1 MLMSTVNVN
10 GKDVKEISVD
20 LKFLPRKGLAQV
32 RIDRNKTIEA
42 IKAGQ
47 KFIVPFTATFKDY
60 STMTSKFEI
69 VKMFK
74 DSDGKDIIMVQE
86 DSLGQFGVLFN
97 SFMSGSFKNEFQV
110 AYDRMLTN
118 RNTYYNDYV
127 NAERDVKEA
136 KDIIKVR
143 DKEILKERL
152 AHSETLD
159 KLQRTEDTLDETKY
173 TLVKVEQELTDV
185 KSAYESIMD
194 KLRSGNKNAKLA
206 RELLKTIR
214 IATARGVAE
223 GDIVLVI
230 ANFLTKYFEE

>member
-1 MLMSTVNVN
+1 MSMSTVNVN

-143 DKEILKERL
+143 DREILKERL

-173 TLVKVEQELTDV
+173 SLVKVEQELTDV
-185 KSAYESIMD
+185 TNAFKQIMD
-194 KLRSGNKNAKLA
+194 KLGSIGETRRVAKD
-206 RELLKTIR
+206 LLSLVR
-214 IATARGVAE
+214 LATARGKSEA
-223 GDIVLVI
+223 DIELAI
-230 ANFLTKYFEE
+230 AKFLTKYFEE

>member
-1 MLMSTVNVN
+1 MSMSTVNVN

-143 DKEILKERL
+143 DREILKERL

-173 TLVKVEQELTDV
+173 SLVKVEQELTDV
-185 KSAYESIMD
+185 TNAFKQIMD
-194 KLRSGNKNAKLA
+194 KLGSIGETRRVAKD
-206 RELLKTIR
+206 LLSLVR
-214 IATARGVAE
+214 LATARGKSEA
-223 GDIVLVI
+223 VI
-230 ANFLTKYFEE
+230 ELAIAKFLTKYFEE

>member
-1 MLMSTVNVN
+1 MSMSTVNVN

-74 DSDGKDIIMVQE
+74 DSEGKDIIMVQE

-143 DKEILKERL
+143 DREILKERL

-159 KLQRTEDTLDETKY
+159 KLQRTEDTLEETKY

-185 KSAYESIMD
+185 TSAYESIMD

-230 ANFLTKYFEE
+230 AKFLTKYFEE

>member
-1 MLMSTVNVN
+1 MSMSTVNVN

-127 NAERDVKEA
+127 NAEKNVKEA
-136 KDIIKVR
+136 KDVIKVR
-143 DKEILKERL
+143 DREILKERL

>member
-1 MLMSTVNVN
+1 MSMSTVNVN

-136 KDIIKVR
+136 KDIIKV
-143 DKEILKERL
+143 KEREVLKERL

-173 TLVKVEQELTDV
+173 SLVKVEQELTDV
-185 KSAYESIMD
+185 TNAFKQIMD
-194 KLRSGNKNAKLA
+194 KLGSIGETRRVAKD
-206 RELLKTIR
+206 LLSLVR
-214 IATARGVAE
+214 LATARGKSEA
-223 GDIVLVI
+223 DIELAI
-230 ANFLTKYFEE
+230 AKFLTKYFEE

>member
-1 MLMSTVNVN
+1 MSTVNVN

-20 LKFLPRKGLAQV
+20 LRFLPRKGLAQV

-42 IKAGQ
+42 IKVGQ

-74 DSDGKDIIMVQE
+74 DSEGKDIIMVQE

-127 NAERDVKEA
+127 NAERNVKEA

-143 DKEILKERL
+143 DREILKERL

-159 KLQRTEDTLDETKY
+159 KLQRTEDTLEETKY

-185 KSAYESIMD
+185 TSAFKQIMD
-194 KLRSGNKNAKLA
+194 RLGSIGETRRVAKD
-206 RELLKTIR
+206 LLSLVR
-214 IATARGVAE
+214 LATARGKSEA
-223 GDIVLVI
+223 DIELAI
-230 ANFLTKYFEE
+230 AKFLTKYFEE

>member
-1 MLMSTVNVN
+1 MSMSTVNVN

-74 DSDGKDIIMVQE
+74 DSEGKDIIMVQE

-143 DKEILKERL
+143 DREILKERL

>member
-1 MLMSTVNVN
+1 MSTVNVN

-74 DSDGKDIIMVQE
+74 DSEGKDIIMVQE

-97 SFMSGSFKNEFQV
+97 SFMTGSFKNEFQI
-110 AYDRMLTN
+110 AYNRMLTN

-136 KDIIKVR
+136 KDVIKVR
-143 DKEILKERL
+143 DREILKERL

-173 TLVKVEQELTDV
+173 SLTKVEQELTDV
-185 KSAYESIMD
+185 TSAYETIMD
-194 KLRSGNKNAKLA
+194 KLRVGNKTAKFA
-206 RELLKTIR
+206 KELLLTIR
-214 IATARGVAE
+214 IATTKGVSE
-223 GDIVLVI
+223 NDIEKVI
-230 ANFLTKYFEE
+230 VKFLNKYFEE

>member
-1 MLMSTVNVN
+1 MSMSTVNVN

-143 DKEILKERL
+143 DREILKERL

-159 KLQRTEDTLDETKY
+159 KLQRTADTLDETKY
-173 TLVKVEQELTDV
+173 SLVKVEQELTDV
-185 KSAYESIMD
+185 TNAFKQIMD
-194 KLRSGNKNAKLA
+194 KLGSIGETRRVAKD
-206 RELLKTIR
+206 LLSLVR
-214 IATARGVAE
+214 LATARGKSEA
-223 GDIVLVI
+223 DIELAI
-230 ANFLTKYFEE
+230 AKFLTKYFEE

>member
-1 MLMSTVNVN
+1 MSMSTVNVN

-127 NAERDVKEA
+127 NAEKNVKEA

>member
-1 MLMSTVNVN
+1 MSMSTVNVN

-74 DSDGKDIIMVQE
+74 DSEGKDIIMVQE

-143 DKEILKERL
+143 DREILKERL

-159 KLQRTEDTLDETKY
+159 KLQRTEDTLEETKY

-185 KSAYESIMD
+185 TSAFKQIMD
-194 KLRSGNKNAKLA
+194 RLGSLGETRRVAKD
-206 RELLKTIR
+206 LLSLVR
-214 IATARGVAE
+214 LATARGKSEA
-223 GDIVLVI
+223 DIELAI
-230 ANFLTKYFEE
+230 AKFLTKYFEE

>member
-1 MLMSTVNVN
+1 MSMSTVNVN

-74 DSDGKDIIMVQE
+74 DSEGKDIIMVQE

-97 SFMSGSFKNEFQV
+97 SFMTGSFKNEFQV

-143 DKEILKERL
+143 DREILKERL

-185 KSAYESIMD
+185 TSAYEAIMD
-194 KLRSGNKNAKLA
+194 KLRNNNKTAKFA
-206 RELLKTIR
+206 KELLLTIR
-214 IATARGVAE
+214 IATTKGVSEA
-223 GDIVLVI
+223 DIEKVI
-230 ANFLTKYFEE
+230 VKFLNKHFEE

>member
-1 MLMSTVNVN
+1 MSMSTVNVN

-74 DSDGKDIIMVQE
+74 DSEGKDIIMVQE

-97 SFMSGSFKNEFQV
+97 SFMTGSFKNEFQI
-110 AYDRMLTN
+110 AYNRMLTN

-127 NAERDVKEA
+127 NAERDAKEA
-136 KDIIKVR
+136 KDVIKVR
-143 DKEILKERL
+143 DREILKERL

-173 TLVKVEQELTDV
+173 SLTKVEQELTDV
-185 KSAYESIMD
+185 TSAYETIMD
-194 KLRSGNKNAKLA
+194 KLRVGNKTAKFA
-206 RELLKTIR
+206 KELLLTIR
-214 IATARGVAE
+214 IATTKGVSE
-223 GDIVLVI
+223 NDIEKIIVK
-230 ANFLTKYFEE
+230 FLNKYFEE

>member
-1 MLMSTVNVN
+1 MSMSTVNVN

-127 NAERDVKEA
+127 NAEKNVKEA

-143 DKEILKERL
+143 DREILKERL

-173 TLVKVEQELTDV
+173 SLVKVEQELTDV
-185 KSAYESIMD
+185 TNAFKQIMD
-194 KLRSGNKNAKLA
+194 KLGSIGETRRVAKD
-206 RELLKTIR
+206 LLSLVR
-214 IATARGVAE
+214 LATARGKSEA
-223 GDIVLVI
+223 DIELAI
-230 ANFLTKYFEE
+230 AKFLTKYFEE

>member
-1 MLMSTVNVN
+1 MSMSTVNVS
-10 GKDVKEISVD
+10 GKDVKEIKVD

-127 NAERDVKEA
+127 KAEKDAKEA
-136 KDIIKVR
+136 KDVIKVR
-143 DKEILKERL
+143 DREILKERL

-159 KLQRTEDTLDETKY
+159 KLQRTEDTLEETKY

-185 KSAYESIMD
+185 TSAFKQIMD
-194 KLRSGNKNAKLA
+194 RLGSIGETRRVAKD
-206 RELLKTIR
+206 LLSLVR
-214 IATARGVAE
+214 LATARGKSEA
-223 GDIVLVI
+223 DIELAI
-230 ANFLTKYFEE
+230 AKFLTKYFEE

>member
-1 MLMSTVNVN
+1 MSMSTVNVN

-20 LKFLPRKGLAQV
+20 LRFLPRKGLAQV

-42 IKAGQ
+42 IKVGQ

-74 DSDGKDIIMVQE
+74 DSEGKDIIMVQE

-127 NAERDVKEA
+127 NAERNVKEA

-143 DKEILKERL
+143 DREILKERL

-159 KLQRTEDTLDETKY
+159 KLQRTEDTLEETKY

-185 KSAYESIMD
+185 TSAFKQIMD
-194 KLRSGNKNAKLA
+194 RLGSIGETRRVAKD
-206 RELLKTIR
+206 LLSLVR
-214 IATARGVAE
+214 LATARGKSEA
-223 GDIVLVI
+223 DIELAI
-230 ANFLTKYFEE
+230 AKFLTKYFEE

>member
-1 MLMSTVNVN
+1 MSMSTVNVN

-143 DKEILKERL
+143 DREILKERL

-159 KLQRTEDTLDETKY
+159 KLQRTEDTLEETKY
-173 TLVKVEQELTDV
+173 TLVKVEQELTD
-185 KSAYESIMD
+185 SNCTLGTMMD
-194 KLRSGNKNAKLA
+194 KLYNASKNAKFA
-206 RELLKTIR
+206 KQLLQNIR
-214 IATARGVAE
+214 FATVKGKSEADIERAIVAF
-223 GDIVLVI
+223 VI
-230 ANFLTKYFEE
+230 KYFEE